1 MVKHYIHKCNRDAVS
16 RKFSKWNNANEH
28 MFNTLPVESEFQSDT
43 WHRLQNQ
50 FCSQW
55 HNCRSLLIS
64 LLLKDYKFSV
74 GFAFSF
80 MEIAF
85 SRSNFLFMVI
95 IIVKK
100 KSYLPTIR
108 KSKCIC
114 FFFHLTKY
122 KRQLLIFYFSQNTI

>member
-1 MVKHYIHKCNRDAVS
+1 MVKHYIRKRNRDAVS

-64 LLLKDYKFSV
+64 LLLKDYKFLI
-74 GFAFSF
+74 GFAFSHGNRIF
-80 MEIAF
+80 TIKFPFYGNHNCQEKICQRYENLNVFVFF
-85 SRSNFLFMVI
+85 SFN
-95 IIVKK
+95 
-100 KSYLPTIR
+100 
-108 KSKCIC
+108 
-114 FFFHLTKY
+114 
-122 KRQLLIFYFSQNTI
+122 

>member
-1 MVKHYIHKCNRDAVS
+1 MVKHYIRKCNRDAVS

-74 GFAFSF
+74 GFAFSHGNRIF
-80 MEIAF
+80 TIKFPFYGNHNCQEK
-85 SRSNFLFMVI
+85 
-95 IIVKK
+95 IV
-100 KSYLPTIR
+100 STND
-108 KSKCIC
+108 
-114 FFFHLTKY
+114 TK
-122 KRQLLIFYFSQNTI
+122 I